1 MRLPAYSLL
10 TLALLSTACG
20 GSQTAT
26 SPSTTSTPSN
36 ATERFDAILEPG
48 ASAFYAF
55 SVGTN
60 GGVVTINFASLSPL
74 NRPGLLPMT
83 MEIGYGV
90 PAGEGCDLRKT
101 VQTTPGLTSQLT
113 DTLTT
118 GTYCANIADVG
129 KDADGAGE
137 LHDPDHAPMRAIDAD
152 CPRVSRRDER
162 GVREQHVHRDVALD
176 DDCRA

>member
-1 MRLPAYSLL
+1 MRLPATSLL
-10 TLALLSTACG
+10 SLALLTTACG
-20 GSQTAT
+20 GSDTAT
-26 SPSTTSTPSN
+26 SPSTTSSTTTN
-36 ATERFDAILEPG
+36 ATERFDAILDPG

-55 SVGTN
+55 TVGTN

-74 NRPGLLPMT
+74 NRPGLLSTT

-118 GTYCANIADVG
+118 GTYCANIADLG
-129 KDADGAGE
+129 KQLTEPANFTIRIS
-137 LHDPDHAPMRAIDAD
+137 HP
-152 CPRVSRRDER
+152 
-162 GVREQHVHRDVALD
+162 
-176 DDCRA
+176 

>member
-1 MRLPAYSLL
+1 MRLPANSVL
-10 TLALLSTACG
+10 TLALLTTACG
-20 GSQTAT
+20 GSGTAT
-26 SPSTTSTPSN
+26 SPSTTSSTPTN
-36 ATERFDAILEPG
+36 ATERFDAILDPG

-74 NRPGLLPMT
+74 SRPGLLPTM

-101 VQTTPGLTSQLT
+101 VQATPGLTAQLT

-118 GTYCANIADVG
+118 GTYCANIADSG
-129 KDADGAGE
+129 KKLTESANFTIRIT
-137 LHDPDHAPMRAIDAD
+137 HP
-152 CPRVSRRDER
+152 
-162 GVREQHVHRDVALD
+162 
-176 DDCRA
+176 